1 MVAMSVFEKVCS
13 SVAALVMVLGVLIGP
28 GSWQATAEAQETGDA
43 KLAAEALFE
52 QGRQLMQAGKY
63 PEACEK
69 FAASNATDES
79 VGALLN
85 LGECLTRVDRTASAW
100 GSFRQAAALAQRQ
113 RDRKR
118 AASADKRARAL
129 EQKLSYLLIEITAAD
144 QLPGLV
150 IERDGSAVPKA
161 LWNQRI
167 PVDPGNYAIT
177 AKAPGRQSWSTP
189 VEVKARDAG
198 GSEETRVSV
207 PALGTA
213 AEEPAPV
220 ASEEP
225 APVAPEEPEPE
236 SPGET
241 APAGGLDRD
250 DAPAGMGPGRQIAIA
265 SGALGAAGI
274 AAGVVF
280 ALRSQSKEDE
290 AFGDGHCDAN
300 NLCSPTGIRLVDE
313 AKSSAT
319 LSYVSYGVGVAA
331 VAAGA
336 VLWFLG
342 APGDDASGAAGTEAR
357 IRPALGPGIAGIE
370 MFGRF

>member
-1 MVAMSVFEKVCS
+1 MRIMVAMSVFEKVCS
-13 SVAALVMVLGVLIGP
+13 SVARLAMVLGVLIGA
-28 GSWQATAEAQETGDA
+28 GSWQGTAVAQETGDS

-85 LGECLTRVDRTASAW
+85 LGECQTRVGRTASAW

-118 AASADKRARAL
+118 VAVAEKRAQAL
-129 EQKLSYLLIEITAAD
+129 EKQLSYLVIEIAAAD
-144 QLPGLV
+144 RIDGLTV
-150 IERDGSAVPKA
+150 ARDGSAVPET

-167 PVDPGNYAIT
+167 PVDPGSYAIT
-177 AKAPGRQSWSTP
+177 ARAPGHQGWSTQIEIKP
-189 VEVKARDAG
+189 RDAG
-198 GSEETRVSV
+198 GGEETRVPV
-207 PALGTA
+207 PALTAA
-213 AEEPAPV
+213 AEEPGPGAASPEPGSPV
-220 ASEEP
+220 ETGPVSGP
-225 APVAPEEPEPE
+225 AP
-236 SPGET
+236 
-241 APAGGLDRD
+241 D
-250 DAPAGMGPGRQIAIA
+250 DAPDGMGTSRQIAIG
-265 SGALGAAGI
+265 SGALGVAGI
-274 AAGVVF
+274 TAGVVF
-280 ALRSQSKEDE
+280 ALRSQSKNDE
-290 AFGDGHCDAN
+290 AFDDGHCDEN
-300 NLCSPTGIRLVDE
+300 NLCSPRGVRLVNE
-313 AKSSAT
+313 ARRSAT

-342 APGDDASGAAGTEAR
+342 APGDDEPGAAGTEAR